1 MNLNDLMPI
10 INTLI
15 SVLIAFMTA
24 KLTTKR
30 ELKKLKSQ
38 QNHEI
43 KLNKDKAFADM
54 NRAVNSFNSSPT
66 PKFQREALAAIGGF
80 IPYASEKLLP
90 LCETLETAI
99 KANQH
104 RNASELIIRIREE
117 YSSEQ
122 KANKNH
128 KR

>member
-1 MNLNDLMPI
+1 MTLNDFIPI
-10 INTLI
+10 INALI
-15 SVLIAFMTA
+15 SILIAFMTA

-30 ELKKLKSQ
+30 ELKKLKAQ

-54 NRAVNSFNSSPT
+54 NRAVNSFNSSPV

-90 LCETLETAI
+90 LCETLEKSI
-99 KANQH
+99 KANQRSH
-104 RNASELIIRIREE
+104 ASDLIIRIREE
-117 YSSEQ
+117 YLSEH
-122 KANKNH
+122 KTNKNH